1 MAKIRSWMELMPYEK
16 LTTKLSKFMY
26 SPSLPCSCW
35 AAIVLSHTLV
45 PDFPLVFLVWNYA
58 ADVWLLLN
66 TSLRWSLYCWC
77 DHSKGILFLAPLFV
91 VISVCWFWVYL
102 LFHCPS
108 HPLSYSGQSFICQWL
123 LIVSAL
129 FQLFDPFCAM
139 DELGLSMRFWY
150 KWPRTSWAH
159 LRYF

>member
-108 HPLSYSGQSFICQWL
+108 HPLSYSGQFHMPVAFNSECFIPVVWPL
-123 LIVSAL
+123 LCHGRAGFVHAFL
-129 FQLFDPFCAM
+129 V
-139 DELGLSMRFWY
+139 
-150 KWPRTSWAH
+150 
-159 LRYF
+159 